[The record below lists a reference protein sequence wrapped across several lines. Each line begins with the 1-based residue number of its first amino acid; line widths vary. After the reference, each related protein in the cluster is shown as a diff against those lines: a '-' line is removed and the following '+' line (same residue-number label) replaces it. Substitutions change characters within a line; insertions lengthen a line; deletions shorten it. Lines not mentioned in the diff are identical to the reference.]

1 LTDSGSG
8 VAPVPCGVPPDR
20 RTLPWRLRYVAGARL
35 ASRLRQA
42 AVLVTHRHCHVEFQG
57 PVHLGPGFSLHIPG
71 PGTLVVGPGVEFRRR
86 FHCEISDAGR
96 VTIGAGTVCTF
107 DVLIQC
113 TTSVDIGEGC
123 VLAQSVLVVDGSHRF
138 RDPTAPMLGQ
148 GYDFRPIRIGDRAS
162 IMAKATVIA
171 DVGEGAFVAAG
182 AVVTRAV
189 PPYCLVAGVPA
200 RVVDYFGPADRRPAE
215 LDAPAR

>member
-1 LTDSGSG
+1 
-8 VAPVPCGVPPDR
+8 VPRGWR
-20 RTLPWRLRYVAGARL
+20 ALPWRARYIVGARA

-42 AVLVTHRHCHVEFQG
+42 TVLATHRHCHLEFQG
-57 PVHLGPGFSLHIPG
+57 PVHLGPGFSLDIPG
-71 PGTLVVGPGVEFRRR
+71 PGTLVVGPGVELRRR

-138 RDPTAPMLGQ
+138 RDPSAPMRAQ
-148 GYDFRPIRIGDRAS
+148 GYDFRPVRIGDGAS

-182 AVVTRAV
+182 AVVTRPV
-189 PPYCLVAGVPA
+189 PPYCLAAGVPA
-200 RVVDYFGPADRRPAE
+200 RVVEYFGPPDRRPAE
-215 LDAPAR
+215 LDVPGR